1 MINPDGSYN
10 RSPFP
15 RNGHPFKEFQ
25 KHVAMRMN
33 KDGRPMPFPFIV
45 LGVVGEWGEMDDEVN
60 FGPPEKVIDEAGD
73 VLWYLQACLASKGFS
88 ECTLLDLL
96 GTSTRDCK
104 SPSYHYSKLAELA
117 KKEAWHGKEAN
128 RGEVLHH
135 LGNLV
140 HAVGRRLK
148 TFGALIEDAM
158 RFNID
163 KLEKRYPMGFVEG
176 GGIRDVAA
184 VAQNTPLRLVE
195 VDIEGYDKDG
205 FFHD

>member
-88 ECTLLDLL
+88 ECTLLDLDARL
-96 GTSTRDCK
+96 QVALL
-104 SPSYHYSKLAELA
+104 PLLQA
-117 KKEAWHGKEAN
+117 
-128 RGEVLHH
+128 
-135 LGNLV
+135 
-140 HAVGRRLK
+140 GRA
-148 TFGALIEDAM
+148 GQ
-158 RFNID
+158 
-163 KLEKRYPMGFVEG
+163 EG
-176 GGIRDVAA
+176 GVAR
-184 VAQNTPLRLVE
+184 QGSEPW
-195 VDIEGYDKDG
+195 
-205 FFHD
+205 